1 MYNLKMCEILANT
14 EFPLD
19 VSGYIPGTQWQAETI
34 LLHLDKSL
42 RFRLTSVTRT
52 YLIPFLPS
60 TGDEDYQFKCIGNVC
75 AQDEVDLLPGG
86 ATCRED
92 NNCASGD
99 CSGCVMNIGG
109 DWCCTGSDS
118 DNGATPKGGKCQEDG
133 NCASDHCTWGYICED
148 KLEAGAGCQ
157 NDGDCVS
164 GTCNWRFTCASPSR
178 VATVNGAS
186 VVQICES
193 SSRLFPV
200 QSFRVPLFCLNL
212 RRLFMFKSCTIRDCC
227 ELWRRR
233 RRFQG

>member
-1 MYNLKMCEILANT
+1 
-14 EFPLD
+14 
-19 VSGYIPGTQWQAETI
+19 
-34 LLHLDKSL
+34 
-42 RFRLTSVTRT
+42 VTRT
-52 YLIPFLPS
+52 YLIPPPPS
-60 TGDEDYQFKCIGNVC
+60 TGDEDCQFECIDDVC
-75 AQDEVDLLPGG
+75 AQEGATGADLLPDG
-86 ATCRED
+86 ATCGED
-92 NNCASGD
+92 DECASGD

-118 DNGATPKGGKCQEDG
+118 DSGATPNGGECQEDG
-133 NCASDHCTWGYICED
+133 NCASDRCTWGYICED
-148 KLEAGAGCQ
+148 KLEAGASCQ
-157 NDGDCVS
+157 NGGDCVS

-178 VATVNGAS
+178 VATVDGAS

-193 SSRLFPV
+193 SSGLFPV